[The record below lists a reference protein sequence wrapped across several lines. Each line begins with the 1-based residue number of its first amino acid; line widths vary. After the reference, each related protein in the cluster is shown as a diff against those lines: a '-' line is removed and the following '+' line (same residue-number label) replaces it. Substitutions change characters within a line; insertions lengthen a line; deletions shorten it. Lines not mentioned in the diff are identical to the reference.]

1 MTGPSAHGDADASR
15 PGSVVA
21 SWIFGSVLLA
31 LLIVIVFVLP
41 EPSPFQVKLIR
52 VLVAFA
58 AALLSYFFVGN
69 VVLRGNLF
77 GLSIGSGGGFAIF
90 ILLVSVVNPL
100 ALQQEVADVAP
111 AIMPFNPQIAQA
123 QEALRA
129 LGLYRGT
136 RTGVP
141 DSATRSAIAS
151 FQSQHHLRADGYLDP
166 ATTRKL
172 VDYSGS
178 HGDTGPAQYS
188 GSGQSAH
195 STARDTQSPGAGV
208 GSADTPAPA
217 PSPASAPQPPMAAP
231 TAEANVEPANADA
244 AAVANCQPNA
254 AETDLGKESAALRK
268 RTSPPTGADV
278 DQGVNIQDLTAL
290 GDDRSQWSEQNGAV
304 LQAYVAGVR
313 DVAVDPE
320 YCLTHNPALL
330 DTELELTA
338 KPGESTY
345 VIGDITPQMRKK
357 AARHGANWSTATLRQ
372 ALLGKFVTV
381 SGWLLYDSHHLQ
393 PAANADDAG
402 TWRAMAWEIAPV
414 TSIELQKSPALPDAP
429 VLTVH

>member
-1 MTGPSAHGDADASR
+1 MNGPSVHDDADASR

-21 SWIFGSVLLA
+21 SWIFGSALLA
-31 LLIVIVFVLP
+31 LLIVIVFALP
-41 EPSPFQVKLIR
+41 EPSPFQVGLIR
-52 VLVAFA
+52 VLVALA
-58 AALLSYFFVGN
+58 AAFLSYFFVGN

-100 ALQQEVADVAP
+100 ALQKEVADVAP

-129 LGLYRGT
+129 LGLYKGT

-151 FQSQHHLRADGYLDP
+151 FQSQHHLPADGYLDP

-178 HGDTGPAQYS
+178 HGDTGPAQYG

-195 STARDTQSPGAGV
+195 STARDTQSQGGSV
-208 GSADTPAPA
+208 GNAATPRPAPA
-217 PSPASAPQPPMAAP
+217 PQPAMAAP
-231 TAEANVEPANADA
+231 MAQANVEPANGDA

-254 AETDLGKESAALRK
+254 AETDLGKESDALRK
-268 RTSPPTGADV
+268 RTSPPTEADI
-278 DQGVNIQDLTAL
+278 DPSVNIQNLTAQE
-290 GDDRSQWSEQNGAV
+290 DDRSQWSEQKGAV
-304 LQAYVAGVR
+304 FQAYVAGVR

-330 DTELELTA
+330 DTELQLTA
-338 KPGESTY
+338 QPQESTY
-345 VIGDITPQMRKK
+345 VIGDITPQMRKE
-357 AARHGANWSTATLRQ
+357 AARHGVDWSTATLRQ
-372 ALLGKFVTV
+372 ALLGKTVTV
-381 SGWLLYDSHHLQ
+381 SGWLLYDSHHVQ
-393 PAANADDAG
+393 PATNADGAD

-414 TSIELQKSPALPDAP
+414 TSIELPPSPPALPNPP